1 MKGYSETVG
10 YCLVKMCKLYFN
22 YLNVKLS
29 EVGLYEGQHHTLMQ
43 LWETDGLP
51 QVELT
56 KRLGV
61 EPASVSKAVERMES
75 AGFIRRQPDPEDARA
90 NCLFLTE
97 QGRSL
102 EEPVKQIL
110 AEAEEHLLANMSL
123 EERVLVRRLL
133 LQMRDNLK

>member
-75 AGFIRRQPDPEDARA
+75 AGFIQRQTDPEDARA

-97 QGRSL
+97 QGRRL
-102 EEPVKQIL
+102 EEPVKRIL
-110 AEAEEHLLANMSL
+110 ADAEEHLLANMSV

>member
-51 QVELT
+51 QVVLT

>member
-1 MKGYSETVG
+1 MTSYSETVG
-10 YCLVKMCKLYFN
+10 FCLVKMCKLYFN

-75 AGFIRRQPDPEDARA
+75 AGFIQRRPDPDDARA

-97 QGRSL
+97 QGRRL
-102 EEPVKQIL
+102 EEPVKRIL
-110 AEAEEHLLANMSL
+110 AEGEEQLLANMSM
-123 EERVLVRRLL
+123 EERLLVRRLL